1 MHQRLKYQSID
12 AGPRCFTT
20 FTAAPRPPPNTFP
33 TRSRAAATRP
43 PRQPARP
50 PRDLRPSRG
59 RPARGAQTPT
69 PILAGRPR
77 RESGSGHAA
86 DVRPVQPSTLP
97 ILLTAA
103 ASTQGRLRRRWRDG
117 LRPPL

>member
-59 RPARGAQTPT
+59 RPARGAQTT
-69 PILAGRPR
+69 P
-77 RESGSGHAA
+77 
-86 DVRPVQPSTLP
+86 
-97 ILLTAA
+97 
-103 ASTQGRLRRRWRDG
+103 
-117 LRPPL
+117 